1 MCWCIRREN
10 FIETHSQTIKISI
23 GDNTWPQK
31 PFLGST
37 VKDVVLPG
45 STKISDPGSRVR
57 LAESP
62 AYMCRPLEVATLRV
76 AVLATIDTAGLA
88 TADTAELSKLGAAGL
103 GAAGLATLR
112 ASGLATAD
120 TAELATADLAG
131 LAMLGAAVLAM
142 EDSAVLAMAD
152 SAMLS
157 MHLWRGWPW
166 QTQRGWLQVWRR
178 ERGAEMAEIQ

>member
-1 MCWCIRREN
+1 M
-10 FIETHSQTIKISI
+10 
-23 GDNTWPQK
+23 
-31 PFLGST
+31 
-37 VKDVVLPG
+37 
-45 STKISDPGSRVR
+45 
-57 LAESP
+57 
-62 AYMCRPLEVATLRV
+62 
-76 AVLATIDTAGLA
+76 
-88 TADTAELSKLGAAGL
+88 GL
-103 GAAGLATLR
+103 GAARLATL

>member
-1 MCWCIRREN
+1 MFLLHSALPQKMCWCIRREN

-62 AYMCRPLEVATLRV
+62 AYMCRPLEGVDVVEFV
-76 AVLATIDTAGLA
+76 AVSADQPPATI
-88 TADTAELSKLGAAGL
+88 E
-103 GAAGLATLR
+103 
-112 ASGLATAD
+112 
-120 TAELATADLAG
+120 
-131 LAMLGAAVLAM
+131 VN
-142 EDSAVLAMAD
+142 
-152 SAMLS
+152 
-157 MHLWRGWPW
+157 
-166 QTQRGWLQVWRR
+166 
-178 ERGAEMAEIQ
+178 